1 MTMTMMDGF
10 GVFLRK
16 ELREMARSN
25 RLLVVAAVFLLLGI
39 ISPVTAKYTPE
50 LLKALGAGQDGVQ
63 IIIPTPTVADAIAQY
78 IKNVAGTGIFVAIL
92 LPMGMVAREKER
104 GTAAF
109 VLTKPVSRAAFLGA
123 KLVAMAA
130 LLGIGVLVAA
140 VATYVYTAILFEP
153 VTLGG
158 FIGCTALI
166 LLSLVVYG
174 LLTFLG
180 STIANSQLPAVGIGL
195 AAWVVISLIGINP
208 TAAQY
213 TPAGLLDPA
222 SALARGTDPAH
233 LLLSVLA
240 NLALCALLVAL
251 SWLIFRRQELTGAAT

>member
-1 MTMTMMDGF
+1 MDGF
-10 GVFLRK
+10 SVFLRK
-16 ELREMARSN
+16 ELREMVRSN

-50 LLKALGAGQDGVQ
+50 LLKALGTGQNGVQ
-63 IIIPTPTVADAIAQY
+63 ITFPTPTVADAIAQY
-78 IKNVAGTGIFVAIL
+78 LKNVAGTGIFVAIL

-123 KLVAMAA
+123 KLVALVA
-130 LLGIGVLVAA
+130 LLGIGVLIAA
-140 VATYVYTAILFEP
+140 VATYIYTAILFEP
-153 VTLGG
+153 VALGG

-195 AAWVVISLIGINP
+195 AAWVLISLIGISP

-213 TPAGLLDPA
+213 TPGGLLEPA
-222 SALARGTDPAH
+222 GALARGATADH
-233 LLLSVLA
+233 LLLSVVA
-240 NLALCALLVAL
+240 NIVLCALLMTLA
-251 SWLIFRRQELTGAAT
+251 WLAFRRQELATAAT

>member
-1 MTMTMMDGF
+1 MDGF
-10 GVFLRK
+10 SVFLRK
-16 ELREMARSN
+16 ELREMVRSN

-50 LLKALGAGQDGVQ
+50 LLKALGTGQNGVQ
-63 IIIPTPTVADAIAQY
+63 ITFPTPTVADAIAQY
-78 IKNVAGTGIFVAIL
+78 LKNVAGTGIFVAIL

-123 KLVAMAA
+123 KLVALAA
-130 LLGIGVLVAA
+130 LHGVGVLIAA
-140 VATYVYTAILFEP
+140 AATYTYTAILFEP
-153 VTLGG
+153 MALGG

-195 AAWVVISLIGINP
+195 AAWVLISLIGISP
-208 TAAQY
+208 AAAQY
-213 TPAGLLDPA
+213 TPGGLLEPA
-222 SALARGTDPAH
+222 GALARGVAADH
-233 LLLSVLA
+233 LLLSVVA
-240 NLALCALLVAL
+240 NIVLCALLMAL
-251 SWLIFRRQELTGAAT
+251 AWLAFRRQELATVAT